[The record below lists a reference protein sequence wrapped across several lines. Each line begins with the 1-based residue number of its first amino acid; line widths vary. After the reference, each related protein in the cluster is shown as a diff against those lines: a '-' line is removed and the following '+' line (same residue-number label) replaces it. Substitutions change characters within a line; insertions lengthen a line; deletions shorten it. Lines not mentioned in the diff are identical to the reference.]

1 MEEKKS
7 RISLDNKK
15 IWVVGHNGMVGISI
29 LKKLKKYKSNI
40 LVTEKKDLDLR
51 CQEKVLNWMKR
62 KKPEV
67 IFLAA
72 AKVGGIAANMAFP
85 RDFLYDNVMI
95 SFNIIN
101 SAKLINVNK
110 LVYLGSSCIYPKNV
124 KQPFVESSLL
134 KGELESSNQWYSL
147 AKIAGIKLCEAFRI
161 QDNCNFI
168 SVMPTNLYGP
178 MDKFDDI
185 NGHVPAALLNR
196 FHLAKINDLP
206 KVTVWG
212 SGTPLREFLY
222 VDDLAD
228 ACIFLAKNYNSSQ
241 LINVGSGYEISI
253 KKFAN
258 LIKEIVG
265 YNGKIIFDTSK
276 PDGMKRKMLNSEK
289 IKKIGWKPRISLKK
303 GLKLFYKWYLNN
315 QNILRR

>member
-1 MEEKKS
+1 
-7 RISLDNKK
+7 
-15 IWVVGHNGMVGISI
+15 
-29 LKKLKKYKSNI
+29 
-40 LVTEKKDLDLR
+40 
-51 CQEKVLNWMKR
+51 MKR

-124 KQPFVESSLL
+124 KQPFVEDSLL

-265 YNGKIIFDTSK
+265 YKGKIIFDSSK

-303 GLKLFYKWYLNN
+303 GLKLFYKWYLDN
-315 QNILRR
+315 QNILRK